1 MSENSPK
8 KQETLSPALHTLR
21 TLVIMVVLFLLFA
34 YATEATEINLDDPQ
48 DPKRQ
53 ETALRALR
61 SLSRPDLFVYSE
73 ETRSMDIKIT
83 LPCGEE
89 IKGSQFTSI
98 DGGRVVK
105 LSPNCANTTQDKLTA
120 TGTGFR
126 PNTSGILRWYPPG
139 DVATTRALTSFSTD
153 SEGNFEVE
161 FTMSDIR
168 PTAEPQ
174 RIQVEEKWQ
183 TGITGLSEA
192 SWVTIE
198 KLTETVLLALL
209 ATTVG
214 TIGAIPL
221 SFVASRNLMESVG
234 APLASIMG
242 GLVTFVAG
250 YYATYWLTAELQ
262 LFAAGFNGQPLI
274 QFVAAGVALGVTY
287 AILSFGPPIFTDEPP
302 PTQQVLINAGRI
314 LLASLAAVLG
324 LSFLAQAGFV
334 ASEGLA
340 SLLGPFAFVGN
351 FLALLAEF
359 FNVIGAW
366 MVAITAACVAY
377 SLGSHYGQE
386 LVLKAPTGAAK
397 IFTAVI
403 TLIGTFCLV
412 YGIGAF
418 LHWLYDF
425 NNDPYWP
432 IASVTAIWIIGWII
446 NAIIA
451 LLNMLSTPVGLVGLT
466 IGGLAAGASLLANPK
481 RQMPIGLIAY
491 TFIRSV
497 FNLIRSIEPLVYV
510 IIFAVWV
517 GIGPFAGILSL
528 TIHTAASLGKLFSE
542 QVEGISEGP
551 LEAITATGANRI
563 QTIVFA
569 VIPQIVPPFIAFT
582 LYRWDINVRMSTI
595 IGFGG
600 GGGIGFVLAQAINL
614 LKYREASVMM
624 LGIALVVIILDYTSS
639 KVRSKI
645 M

>member
-73 ETRSMDIKIT
+73 ETRSMDIKVT
-83 LPCGEE
+83 LPCGEV
-89 IKGSQFTSI
+89 IKESTTTST

-105 LSPNCANTTQDKLTA
+105 LSPNCASTTQDKLTA
-120 TGTGFR
+120 KGTGFR

-262 LFAAGFNGQPLI
+262 LFAAGLNGQPLI
-274 QFVAAGVALGVTY
+274 QFGAAGVALGVAY
-287 AILSFGPPIFTDEPP
+287 AVLSFGPPIFTDEPP
-302 PTQQVLINAGRI
+302 PTQQVLINAGRV
-314 LLASLAAVLG
+314 LVALLAAVLG

-386 LVLKAPTGAAK
+386 LVLKVPTGAAK
-397 IFTAVI
+397 VFTAII
-403 TLIGTFCLV
+403 TILGVFCLV

-418 LHWLYDF
+418 LNWLYMF
-425 NNDPYWP
+425 SNP
-432 IASVTAIWIIGWII
+432 
-446 NAIIA
+446 
-451 LLNMLSTPVGLVGLT
+451 LLWTFYPAVGLGS
-466 IGGLAAGASLLANPK
+466 AAGLASLLVDPK
-481 RQMPIGLIAY
+481 RQMPIGLFAY

-624 LGIALVVIILDYTSS
+624 LGIAIVVIILDYTSS